1 MKAVILAAGVAS
13 RLRPW
18 TDATPKCLL
27 PLGGGTLLGRT
38 LDALEAGGVR
48 DVVLVTGYL
57 EEQIRRYVAER
68 SSGMR
73 VAFVRND
80 VYASTN
86 NIYSL
91 WLARAAVLGG
101 SMLLL
106 DSDILFD
113 PAIIPA
119 LLAAD
124 APAGLAVKTGLEL
137 GEEEIKVEVD
147 GARRILTIGK
157 HVPPAS
163 AMGESIGIEVFR
175 PPALAALFRSME
187 RIVVGQGRRDVFYE
201 AAFQDMIDDGG
212 TILAVDIGQAAAM
225 EIDTIEDFRR
235 AERDVL
241 PLLALKTGGRS

>member
-18 TDATPKCLL
+18 TDAIPKCLL

-57 EEQIRRYVAER
+57 EEQIRRYVGER
-68 SSGMR
+68 RSEMR
-73 VAFVRND
+73 VKFVRND
-80 VYASTN
+80 LYATTN

-119 LLAAD
+119 LLGAD
-124 APAGLAVKTGLEL
+124 APAGLAVKTGGEL

-147 GARRILTIGK
+147 GNRRVKTIGK
-157 HVPPAS
+157 HVAPAS

-175 PPALAALFRSME
+175 PPALTELFQSMG
-187 RIVVGQGRRDVFYE
+187 RIVEGQGRRDVFYE

-212 TILAVDIGQAAAM
+212 TILAVDVGPAAAV

-235 AERDVL
+235 AEREVL
-241 PLLALKTGGRS
+241 PLLPPSR

>member
-18 TDATPKCLL
+18 TDHAPKCLL

-48 DVVLVTGYL
+48 DVVLVSGYL
-57 EEQIRRYVAER
+57 EERIRRYVAER
-68 SSGMR
+68 APEMR
-73 VAFVRND
+73 VEFVRND

-147 GARRILTIGK
+147 GARRVKTIGK
-157 HVPPAS
+157 HVPPAL

-175 PPALAALFRSME
+175 PQALDGLFRSME

-201 AAFQDMIDDGG
+201 AAFQDMIDKGG
-212 TILAVDIGQAAAM
+212 TILALDIGDALAI

-241 PLLALKTGGRS
+241 PLLPPLR

>member
-18 TDATPKCLL
+18 TDHTPKCLL

-57 EEQIRRYVAER
+57 EDQVRRYVGERGSEMRAE
-68 SSGMR
+68 
-73 VAFVRND
+73 FVRND
-80 VYASTN
+80 VYATTN

-91 WLARAAVLGG
+91 WLAGPSVLGG

-113 PAIIPA
+113 PAVIPA
-119 LLAAD
+119 LLAAK

-147 GARRILTIGK
+147 AARRVRTIGK

-175 PPALAALFRSME
+175 PRALTELFLSME
-187 RIVVGQGRRDVFYE
+187 RIVEGRGRRDVFYE
-201 AAFQDMIDDGG
+201 AAFQDMIDRGE
-212 TILAVDIGQAAAM
+212 TILAVDIGPAAAV

-241 PLLALKTGGRS
+241 PLLPPPR